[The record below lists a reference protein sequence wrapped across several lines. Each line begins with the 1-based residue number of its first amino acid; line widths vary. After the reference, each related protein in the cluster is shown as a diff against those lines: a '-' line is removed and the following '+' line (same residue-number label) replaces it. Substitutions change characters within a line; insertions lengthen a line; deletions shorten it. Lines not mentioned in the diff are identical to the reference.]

1 MMADIDHFKSVNDTY
16 GHDAGDE
23 VLQEIATRLR
33 ENVRPMDIVCRPGGE
48 EFLVIM
54 PETAGDRAAAAAERI
69 RRAVA
74 VEPFVVGRAGLRI
87 PVTVSVG
94 VSTISGEQD
103 TIADLT
109 KRADQ
114 ALYQAKTTGR
124 NRVESAAA

>member
-1 MMADIDHFKSVNDTY
+1 LLIDLDKFKAVNDTY

-54 PETAGDRAAAAAERI
+54 PETPGDLACAAAERI

-74 VEPFVVGRAGLRI
+74 MAPFIVGRAALRI
-87 PVTVSVG
+87 QITVSVG
-94 VSTISGEQD
+94 VSTITGEQD

-124 NRVESAAA
+124 NRVESTAA

>member
-1 MMADIDHFKSVNDTY
+1 
-16 GHDAGDE
+16 
-23 VLQEIATRLR
+23 
-33 ENVRPMDIVCRPGGE
+33 
-48 EFLVIM
+48 VIM

-74 VEPFVVGRAGLRI
+74 AEPFFVGRSGLKI